1 MRASNPALYY
11 EAVAAGSETPA
22 AAYLNWSN
30 SLPCN
35 KTIKTWNSWT
45 PCSLHQN
52 TGAPI
57 PGNINTLLV
66 SPSFSHQL
74 YPVQTLLY
82 VYNAAGTYLGYFDLG
97 NFQAP
102 EQRLYNIAAAGL
114 PMTSKFRFYFQISG
128 GGSATIAYPLTINS
142 TFLSASQ

>member
-1 MRASNPALYY
+1 MRASNPAQYY
-11 EAVAAGSETPA
+11 ETLSAGSEMPA

-35 KTIKTWNSWT
+35 QVIKYWNTWLS
-45 PCSLHQN
+45 CAQHQN
-52 TGAPI
+52 TGTPI

-82 VYNAAGTYLGYFDLG
+82 VYNAAGTNLGYFDLG
-97 NFQAP
+97 NFQVP
-102 EQRLYNIAAAGL
+102 EQRLYNIAAVGL
-114 PMTSKFRFYFQISG
+114 PMTSKFRFSFRING